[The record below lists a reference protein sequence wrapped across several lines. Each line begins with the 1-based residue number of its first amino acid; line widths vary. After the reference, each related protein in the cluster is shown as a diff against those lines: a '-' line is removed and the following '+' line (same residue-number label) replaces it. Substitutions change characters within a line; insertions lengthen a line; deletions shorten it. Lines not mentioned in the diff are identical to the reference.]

1 VKASGLL
8 FAGGSAFYA
17 FVAVVYWFITGE
29 IVGTTAL
36 ALTAGLAGLIG
47 FYTLFTIRR
56 IGYRPEDSNEAL
68 ISEADPDYGF
78 FSPHSWWPL
87 VVGLGAMAT
96 AIGFAFTT
104 WWLIAAGFIT
114 IMLGAIG
121 TVFEYQGGV
130 YVDDAPSV
138 GH

>member
-1 VKASGLL
+1 
-8 FAGGSAFYA
+8 
-17 FVAVVYWFITGE
+17 
-29 IVGTTAL
+29 
-36 ALTAGLAGLIG
+36 
-47 FYTLFTIRR
+47 
-56 IGYRPEDSNEAL
+56 
-68 ISEADPDYGF
+68 
-78 FSPHSWWPL
+78 
-87 VVGLGAMAT
+87 MAT